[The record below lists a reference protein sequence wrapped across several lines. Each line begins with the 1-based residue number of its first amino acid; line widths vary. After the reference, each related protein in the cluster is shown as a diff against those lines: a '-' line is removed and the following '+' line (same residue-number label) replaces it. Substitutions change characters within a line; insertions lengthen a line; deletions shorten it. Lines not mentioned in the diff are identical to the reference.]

1 MSKLLRLHLQY
12 FGGEDG
18 QGSGENNPPEPN
30 VNTNTNNEPPK
41 EPERTFTQAEVSAM
55 MAREKEQGRKSVL
68 KELGVEDLS
77 SAKKGLDQ
85 YKKLLDSQK
94 TDLEKAREG
103 EKAAL
108 ANSEE
113 LRKELSAS
121 NQKLSVLMAGCQ
133 ASKVNDVTLLA
144 QARVTENLPF
154 DKAIEQVKK
163 EYPSFFEDSTPKGTG
178 GTLNPQN
185 RGGSDSEG
193 LGARLA
199 SQSKNAYS
207 GKNPYFNS

>member
-1 MSKLLRLHLQY
+1 MSKLLRLPLQF

-18 QGSGENNPPEPN
+18 QGAGENNSLEPN
-30 VNTNTNNEPPK
+30 VNTNTRVEPPK
-41 EPERTFTQAEVSAM
+41 EPERTFTQAEVNAM

-85 YKKLLDSQK
+85 YKEFLDSQK
-94 TDLEKAREG
+94 TELERARG
-103 EKAAL
+103 SEKAAL
-108 ANSEE
+108 DDNER
-113 LRKELSAS
+113 LKNELSAS

-133 ASKVNDVTLLA
+133 ASKVDDVTLLA
-144 QARVTENLPF
+144 QARVTETLPF

-163 EYPSFFEDSTPKGTG
+163 EYPNFFEDSLSKGTG
-178 GTLNPQN
+178 GNVNPQN

-199 SQSKNAYS
+199 SQSKDSYS

>member
-1 MSKLLRLHLQY
+1 MSKLLILPLQY

-18 QGSGENNPPEPN
+18 QGAGENNPTEPN
-30 VNTNTNNEPPK
+30 VNIHNEPFK
-41 EPERTFTQAEVSAM
+41 EPERTFTQAEVNAM

-85 YKKLLDSQK
+85 HKKFLDSQK

-108 ANSEE
+108 DDNEK

-121 NQKLSVLMAGCQ
+121 NQKVSVLMAGCQ
-133 ASKVNDVTLLA
+133 ADKINDVTLLA
-144 QARVTENLPF
+144 QARVTENLSF

-163 EYPSFFEDSTPKGTG
+163 EYPSFFGDSTPKGTG
-178 GTLNPQN
+178 GNVNPQN

-199 SQSKNAYS
+199 SQAKNAYS
-207 GKNPYFNS
+207 GKNPYFSS